1 MAFVKPIVN
10 TIHADIKNVSIYL
23 RSTKKFGKTTLFRD
37 VILEKY
43 GDPSRG
49 LLVGCG
55 NEKGYKMLDNIN
67 CTQVS
72 TYKELLEL
80 KDWLIKEKGKEHNI
94 EIVAF
99 DTGDEFALI
108 ADKETIR
115 RSNLEN
121 PNKPTKSIKAA
132 FGGFTGGEKYS
143 ANDVIKPYMTE
154 LQDAGFGVW
163 CIAHTKFKTIKE
175 KGGLEED
182 GYMQLTSNMGAD
194 YEAAFG
200 DIFDVV
206 LTGVIDRAFE
216 EKQSKDTV
224 KKYTTD
230 TVRKLYFR
238 GTPLI
243 DAGGRFAD
251 GAVPEYLVFDKP
263 NMAAEFVKTV
273 EDGMEKSKTT
283 FTSASP
289 TTEKAEAKKTTKKS
303 AKKTPVNEDDDELDD
318 LNAQLRA
325 ALEGVQTDEV
335 VNVEVDDAPPFD
347 IDEPED
353 VFEEE
358 PDDMITLDDARLGAI
373 RDAFR
378 GSDASTKAKVKKHLV
393 EYGGKLTDAMKTSD
407 VNAIEE
413 ILGLN
418 DEV

>member
-1 MAFVKPIVN
+1 MAFVKPVIN
-10 TIHADIKNVSIYL
+10 TINADIKNVSIYL

-37 VILEKY
+37 VILAKY
-43 GDPSRG
+43 GDPARG

-55 NEKGYKMLDNIN
+55 NEKGYKMLDNLN

-72 TYKELLEL
+72 TYKELAEL

-143 ANDVIKPYMTE
+143 ANDIIKPYMTE

-216 EKQSKDTV
+216 EKQTKDTV
-224 KKYTTD
+224 KKYATD

-251 GAVPEYLVFDKP
+251 GAVPEYLVFDQP
-263 NMAAEFVKTV
+263 NMAAEFIKTV
-273 EDGMEKSKTT
+273 EEGMEKSKTT
-283 FTSASP
+283 LG
-289 TTEKAEAKKTTKKS
+289 KKTTSKKS
-303 AKKTPVNEDDDELDD
+303 AKKPDPVVEEGEDELTARLKAVVDKAETKDEIVEDDVVPFDIEDELDIF
-318 LNAQLRA
+318 N
-325 ALEGVQTDEV
+325 EDEV
-335 VNVEVDDAPPFD
+335 GDADP
-347 IDEPED
+347 I
-353 VFEEE
+353 
-358 PDDMITLDDARLGAI
+358 ITLDDARLNAI
-373 RDAFR
+373 RAAFK
-378 GSDASTKAKVKKHLV
+378 SANSTVKAQVKTHLA
-393 EYGGKLTDAMKTSD
+393 EYGNKLSAEMKQSD
-407 VNAIEE
+407 VDAIEE
-413 ILGLN
+413 TLGLN

>member
-1 MAFVKPIVN
+1 MAFVKPVIN
-10 TIHADIKNVSIYL
+10 TIKADIKNVSIYL

-43 GDPSRG
+43 GDPARG

-55 NEKGYKMLDNIN
+55 NEKGYKMLDNLN

-72 TYKELLEL
+72 TYKELSEL

-143 ANDVIKPYMTE
+143 ANDIIKPYMTE

-216 EKQSKDTV
+216 EKQTKDTV
-224 KKYTTD
+224 KKYATD

-251 GAVPEYLVFDKP
+251 GAVPEYLVFDEP
-263 NMAAEFVKTV
+263 NMAAEFIKTI
-273 EDGMEKSKTT
+273 EDGMEKSKTN
-283 FTSASP
+283 FD
-289 TTEKAEAKKTTKKS
+289 KKKTTSSKKS
-303 AKKTPVNEDDDELDD
+303 TKKPEPTPVVEEEEIDEVDDSTYDATMDQLRAVVNNEPAEVEEDDELDM
-318 LNAQLRA
+318 
-325 ALEGVQTDEV
+325 
-335 VNVEVDDAPPFD
+335 PFD
-347 IDEPED
+347 IDES
-353 VFEEE
+353 EEE
-358 PDDMITLDDARLGAI
+358 EGAIITLDTTRLTAI
-373 RDAFR
+373 RNAFK
-378 GSDASTKAKVKKHLV
+378 GADTTKKAAVKAHLV
-393 EYGGKLTDAMKTSD
+393 EYGNKLSDTMKISD
-407 VNAIEE
+407 INAIEE